1 MSSDDVRCC
10 KAPILDL
17 LRSTPID
24 GRATYEEGEGVD
36 LVFHMIPYGHHCH
49 EAADEIDRLRDREGQ
64 LFTHV
69 GVDAFWRVWNEIGE
83 PHVHGVYESTW
94 AAFRAAL
101 ESDST

>member
-1 MSSDDVRCC
+1 MKHDDN
-10 KAPILDL
+10 ADL
-17 LRSTPID
+17 TLRSSPIVVCWD
-24 GRATYEEGEGVD
+24 HTAFEIDVD
-36 LVFHMIPYGHHCH
+36 FC
-49 EAADEIDRLRDREGQ
+49 AWCEIDRLRDREGQ